1 MKNSFTRYCSNLV
14 VFVLLSWGLARPFVG
29 VAQQVAPKS
38 VLGYNAS
45 VDSVAE
51 KLVALALEGPRMR
64 ELKKTAEASYWNYK
78 RAKTAWANNVVL
90 SLNLNEFT
98 FQQTFGGDDPIGNR
112 FYPRYN
118 FSVGLPLG
126 LVMNN
131 PKFTKSTKA
140 THEVDVATID
150 GEKRAIRRRL
160 LVLYESYLHQRQLL
174 TIQQSLLID
183 AKKNTENQ
191 EKRFREGKITFE
203 VYVAS
208 TRNYNQEI
216 LRELEYSKDL
226 KQIEIQIE
234 ELIGME
240 LEDALLQFQ

>member
-1 MKNSFTRYCSNLV
+1 MKISYKRYCKDALV
-14 VFVLLSWGLARPFVG
+14 FIFLYGWVLIPGFV
-29 VAQQVAPKS
+29 VAQQSVSKS

-51 KLVALALEGPRMR
+51 KLVSLALESPRMR
-64 ELKKTAEASYWNYK
+64 ELEKTSEASYWNYR
-78 RAKTAWANNVVL
+78 RAKTAWANNIVL

-112 FYPRYN
+112 FFPRYN

-126 LVMNN
+126 MFVNN
-131 PKFTKSTKA
+131 PKFTKSSKA
-140 THEVDVATID
+140 THEVDVASID
-150 GEKRAIRRRL
+150 VEKRAIRRKL

-174 TIQQSLLID
+174 TLQQSLLID

-208 TRNYNQEI
+208 TRTYNQEI

-240 LEDALLQFQ
+240 LEDALVQFQ